1 MWGDDVLR
9 QIWGPMARLWRRA
22 RATRRPQGWG
32 LLVPV
37 AFALAGVLFATSAE
51 ISRGTDLRSAGNTS
65 LPDLIRAEQ
74 RRVEASTARVEA
86 LRRSVEAL
94 TAPVAAGDARVA
106 TLARQAQALA
116 LNAGTEAVTGP
127 GLKVRLDDAHLQ
139 SIPEGFTG
147 DDLVVH
153 QQDVQAVVNALW
165 AGGAEAMMVQD
176 QRVISTSAV
185 RCVGNTLI
193 LQGRVYSPP
202 YTITAIGDTSAMRSA
217 LDTSPEVTIYRQY
230 VDALGLGYDVTQH
243 NRLAMPA
250 YAGSLDLVHARVG
263 AS

>member
-1 MWGDDVLR
+1 MWGVDVLR
-9 QIWGPMARLWRRA
+9 QIWDRLWRRA
-22 RATRRPQGWG
+22 QGTRRPRGWG

-37 AFALAGVLFATSAE
+37 AFGLAGVLFATSAE
-51 ISRGTDLRSAGNTS
+51 TSRGTDLRSAGNTS

-86 LRRSVEAL
+86 LRRSVDAL

-106 TLARQAQALA
+106 NLSRQAQALA
-116 LNAGTEAVTGP
+116 LDAGTEAVRGP
-127 GLKVRLDDAHLQ
+127 GLKVQLDDSHLQ
-139 SIPEGFTG
+139 TIPEGFTG

-202 YTITAIGDTSAMRSA
+202 YTIAAIGDTSAMRTA
-217 LDTSPEVTIYRQY
+217 LDSSPEVTIYRQY
-230 VDALGLGYDVTQH
+230 VDALGLGYDVTQPA
-243 NRLAMPA
+243 RLAMPA
-250 YAGSLDLVHARVG
+250 YAGSLNLVHARADV
-263 AS
+263 S

>member
-1 MWGDDVLR
+1 VLGEFR
-9 QIWGPMARLWRRA
+9 TRVAALGRRLP
-22 RATRRPQGWG
+22 RPRLSRGWG

-51 ISRGTDLRSAGNTS
+51 VSRGTDLRSSGNTS

-74 RRVEASTARVEA
+74 RRVEASTARVES

-94 TAPVAAGDARVA
+94 TGPAALGDKRVA
-106 TLARQAQALA
+106 GLTARANGLSED
-116 LNAGTEAVTGP
+116 AGTQAVHGP
-127 GLKVRLDDAHLQ
+127 GVKVTLDDAHLS

-165 AGGAEAMMVQD
+165 LGGAEAMMLQD

-202 YTITAIGDTSAMRSA
+202 YTITAIGDSASMRQA
-217 LDTSPEVTIYRQY
+217 LNSSSDVTIYRQY
-230 VDALGLGYDVTQH
+230 VDALGLGYEVTSQA
-243 NRLAMPA
+243 NLKLPA
-250 YAGSLDLVHARVG
+250 YAGSLDLEHARVSG
-263 AS
+263 S